1 MPKVRFPKGFT
12 NFEPNLTYKLPINPQ
27 KQKTPLRALNH
38 GIGGRIVGGTDAQK
52 GEFPWQIS
60 YQIDFGFLFFHSC
73 GGSILN
79 SNKIVTAAHC
89 CDGIG
94 VSDARYN
101 WFIKLNYIKP
111 SFHQLYQIK
120 LNLANHDQIRQMSN
134 VNS

>member
-1 MPKVRFPKGFT
+1 MPRFRFPKGFT
-12 NFEPNLTYKLPINPQ
+12 NFVPNLTYKVPINPQ
-27 KQKTPLRALNH
+27 KPQEQKTPLRALNN
-38 GIGGRIVGGTDAQK
+38 GLGGRIVGGTDAQK

-101 WFIKLNYIKP
+101 YI
-111 SFHQLYQIK
+111 F
-120 LNLANHDQIRQMSN
+120 
-134 VNS
+134 

>member
-1 MPKVRFPKGFT
+1 M
-12 NFEPNLTYKLPINPQ
+12 PINPQ
-27 KQKTPLRALNH
+27 KPQEQKTPLRALNN

-94 VSDARYN
+94 VSDAR
-101 WFIKLNYIKP
+101 
-111 SFHQLYQIK
+111 
-120 LNLANHDQIRQMSN
+120 
-134 VNS
+134 